1 MRSRFWK
8 SAAAL
13 MSVGILMT
21 GCSSENGIMQ
31 EPEKPL
37 ERDSQFYINVA
48 IASPSEQSTRAEA
61 GYNNDGTYDAIGGTS
76 EEQQIHSILFVFY
89 NSANKY
95 VGDTHITIDGAK
107 GTTDDGDEVEVTT
120 GTVGD
125 GDGDQGTTKM
135 NLIVPVS
142 VAAGS
147 LKPVK
152 VIAYVNPTVQAG
164 TDNDVKR
171 SLEQALGITRELD
184 EVKPCIDPAHPH
196 AGFTM
201 TNSVYYRST
210 PSDDEEEN
218 VEDRTRPAISV
229 SIPSGALVANAD
241 DATQA
246 INIHVERVVAKV
258 SVNRGENLT
267 VEDNI
272 LDHAYENGSDGEP
285 IKYTLNFE
293 ILGWGLSNV
302 ERGSFLIKNYRRG
315 GNVSPTQFD
324 TWFQMTNMNKAE
336 ADNNFNDLTNW
347 NYAPV
352 DETSD
357 NWFSKG
363 YRSFWACS
371 PTYFSGGSY
380 PEFSDEYSDKPDNY
394 NLIYH
399 SFEDI
404 ISFDRQS
411 KTHKKNADGSAV
423 FVKDYG
429 TAVGNSLYTL
439 EHTMESEVVTDHQKR
454 AVTCALVIGQ
464 YTLTSEAEH
473 GNITPRTFFVR
484 NGVKANGETGSWIIP
499 DEESLYK
506 RVLSSG
512 LNTVLYINLDGKYKK
527 VIWGEGTD
535 TEALHYI
542 TAKEKEYFE
551 IVHPDKVVTSRY
563 TTGAEG
569 ETYTPNYTPNR
580 FVSVQLKNNA
590 AVNEKFYLLKGDGNY
605 YPVKTQSPTASDAT
619 LVEANRA
626 LYGVLSVEKY
636 HNGYAFFAV
645 PIEHIWGKTEP
656 DGNPTPKIGDK
667 GFSAKLGQ
675 YGIVRNHF
683 YQLKINGISGIGT
696 GIGDPTSPIVPNV
709 DEEKYYVKTEM
720 RVMKWRMMPEQQVI
734 LKP

>member
-1 MRSRFWK
+1 
-8 SAAAL
+8 

-21 GCSSENGIMQ
+21 GCTAENGIMQ

-61 GYNNDGTYDAIGGTS
+61 GYNDDGTYDAIGGTS

-95 VGDTHITIDGAK
+95 VGDTHITINGET

-120 GTVGD
+120 GTVGE
-125 GDGDQGTTKM
+125 GNQSTTQM

-152 VIAYVNPTVQAG
+152 VIAYVNPTAQAG
-164 TDNDVKR
+164 SDNDVKR

-184 EVKPCIDPAHPH
+184 EVKPCGQDH

-258 SVNRGENLT
+258 SVTKVENFE
-267 VEDNI
+267 VKGNF
-272 LDHAYENGSDGEP
+272 LDHAYENGVDGKP
-285 IKYTLNFE
+285 IEYTLNFN

-336 ADNNFNDLTNW
+336 ADNNFKDLKNW
-347 NYAPV
+347 NYAPA
-352 DETSD
+352 DDTSD

-380 PEFSDEYSDKPDNY
+380 PEFSDEYSDKPNKY

-399 SFEDI
+399 SFNDI
-404 ISFDRQS
+404 ISS
-411 KTHKKNADGSAV
+411 VNNDGSPV
-423 FVKDYG
+423 FGKYG

-464 YTLTSEAEH
+464 YTLTSDAEH

-484 NGVKANGETGSWIIP
+484 NGVKANGESGSWIIP

-512 LNTVLYINLDGKYKK
+512 LNTVLYIKNDDEGKYKK
-527 VIWGEGTD
+527 VIWGVGTD
-535 TEALHYI
+535 TDDVHYI
-542 TAKEKEYFE
+542 TDAEKDYFE
-551 IVHPDKVVTSRY
+551 IEHPDKVVTSRY

-590 AVNEKFYLLKGDGNY
+590 DVNEKFYLLKGDGNY
-605 YPVKTQSPTASDAT
+605 YPVKAQGDPNVPYAT

-645 PIEHIWGKTEP
+645 PIEHIWGKTDK
-656 DGNPTPKIGDK
+656 DGNATPKIGDK
-667 GFSAKLGQ
+667 GFSAQLGQ

-696 GIGDPTSPIVPNV
+696 GIGDPNSPIVPNV

-720 RVMKWRMMPEQQVI
+720 RVMKWRMMPEQQVT

>member
-1 MRSRFWK
+1 MRSKFWK
-8 SAAAL
+8 SAGAL
-13 MSVGILMT
+13 MSAGILIT

-37 ERDSQFYINVA
+37 ERDSQFYISVA
-48 IASPSEQSTRAEA
+48 VSSPGEQYTRAEA
-61 GYNNDGTYDAIGGTS
+61 GYNDDGSYDAIGGTP
-76 EEQQIHSILFVFY
+76 EEQKIHSILFVFY

-95 VGDTHITIDGAK
+95 VGDTHIDIDGNSGK
-107 GTTDDGDEVEVTT
+107 TDDGDIVDITT
-120 GTVGD
+120 GTVGE
-125 GDGDQGTTKM
+125 GDQSTTKM

-152 VIAYVNPTVQAG
+152 VIAYVNPTVKYG
-164 TDNDVKR
+164 ENDVKR
-171 SLEQALGITRELD
+171 SLEQAFGITRELD
-184 EVKPCIDPAHPH
+184 EVKPCSNESHKH
-196 AGFTM
+196 SGFTM
-201 TNSVYYRST
+201 TNSVYYRNS
-210 PSDDEEEN
+210 PSEDEGDNE
-218 VEDRTRPAISV
+218 EDRTRPAISV
-229 SIPSGALVANAD
+229 SIPSGALVADKN
-241 DATQA
+241 DANQV

-258 SVNRGENLT
+258 SVTQGDTFT

-272 LDHAYENGSDGEP
+272 LDHAFENGDDGEP
-285 IKYTLNFE
+285 IKYTLDFN

-302 ERGSFLIKNYRRG
+302 ERGSFLIKNYRRS
-315 GNVSPTQFD
+315 GNVSPSQFD
-324 TWFQMTNMNKAE
+324 TWFPMTNMNKAE
-336 ADNNFNDLTNW
+336 ADANFNGLKNW

-357 NWFSKG
+357 NWYNKG

-371 PTYFSGGSY
+371 PTYFNGSY
-380 PEFSDEYSDKPDNY
+380 YPSFSDEYVDEIDKY

-404 ISFDRQS
+404 IAFD
-411 KTHKKNADGSAV
+411 KTTKSHKTTNGAPE

-429 TAVGNSLYTL
+429 TAIGGALYTL
-439 EHTMESEVVTDHQKR
+439 EHTMMPEVVTDHQKR

-464 YTLTSEAEH
+464 YTLKSDADHGDTSA
-473 GNITPRTFFVR
+473 PRTFFVR
-484 NGVKANGETGSWIIP
+484 NGVKANGQTGSWIIP

-512 LNTVLYINLDGKYKK
+512 LNTVLYVYKDGKYKK

-535 TEALHYI
+535 SDDIHYL
-542 TAKEKEYFE
+542 TAAEKAYFE

-563 TTGAEG
+563 TTGVEG

-580 FVSVQLKNNA
+580 FVSVQLKDTPDNT
-590 AVNEKFYLLKGDGNY
+590 FYLRKGDGSY
-605 YPVKTQSPTASDAT
+605 YPVKKSANPATDASLT
-619 LVEANRA
+619 ETNRA

-645 PIEHIWGKTEP
+645 PIEHIWGKTDK
-656 DGNPTPKIGDK
+656 DGNATPKIGDK
-667 GFSAKLGQ
+667 GFSAQLGQ

-683 YQLKINGISGIGT
+683 YQLKLNGISGIGT

-720 RVMKWRMMPEQQVI
+720 RVMKWRMVPQQEVT